1 MKTSSPQARGLKVES
16 RPNLHVDFPPAFDKQ
31 HPETII
37 KQIIRIDLVVS
48 QIRPYDHGQTIS
60 VQLPADKLA
69 KVASWGI
76 DNDQDHFE
84 MIGEKLHFWTTF
96 KPSSAPF
103 KSSVKVKEN
112 INLDQLKPHRRL
124 QWSNWQTWLR

>member
-1 MKTSSPQARGLKVES
+1 MES

-37 KQIIRIDLVVS
+37 KQLIQMYAKTKCDLVVR

-60 VQLPADKLA
+60 VHLPADKLA

-84 MIGEKLHFWTTF
+84 MIGEKLHFGLHLS
-96 KPSSAPF
+96 PVVSLSS
-103 KSSVKVKEN
+103 
-112 INLDQLKPHRRL
+112 L
-124 QWSNWQTWLR
+124 Q